1 MKNIL
6 KVVSIFMIILLFS
19 VNVFALPVT
28 TNWDHLSK
36 IVSELSISNYG
47 IASASSSATFYDGDS
62 ISIEMNLQQLKSSGW
77 TTIKT
82 WKGSGTIRCDVAG
95 SWAVYSGYDYRV
107 ESIARVYDSN
117 GNELEEGKVYSPIKH
132 Y

>member
-6 KVVSIFMIILLFS
+6 KTALIFMMIFTLS
-19 VNVFALPVT
+19 VNAFALPAT
-28 TNWDHLSK
+28 INWSNLSK
-36 IVSELSISNYG
+36 IVSELSINSYG
-47 IASASSSATFYDGDS
+47 IASASSSATYYDGDS

-82 WKGSGTIRCDVAG
+82 WKASGTIRCDVSG

-117 GNELEEGKVYSPIKH
+117 GNNLEEGKVYSPIKH